1 MLRLRKVFSN
11 QIEEKTRVHA
21 ARVYRLLTQL
31 NKSGTL
37 RAEIM
42 AAQISIGSDPVKQFS
57 VFAENRVGR
66 LYDLTSLFKA
76 NNVHVI
82 ALNVLDNPDS
92 TILRP
97 IVDDP
102 DRARELM
109 INNDFPYTE
118 CDLIAVEIS
127 DESQLQGVLS
137 ALLEAEINIHYVYS
151 FIKRPD
157 GKSALA
163 LNLEDSDVATQS
175 LSNHGY
181 KVLTQR
187 DISR

>member
-1 MLRLRKVFSN
+1 MASTN
-11 QIEEKTRVHA
+11 TSIA
-21 ARVYRLLTQL
+21 A
-31 NKSGTL
+31 
-37 RAEIM
+37 
-42 AAQISIGSDPVKQFS
+42 DPVKQFS

-66 LYDLTSLFKA
+66 LYDLTALLK
-76 NNVHVI
+76 NNEVHVM
-82 ALNVLDNPDS
+82 ALTVLDTTDS
-92 TILRP
+92 SILRL

-118 CDLIAVEIS
+118 VDVLAVEIN
-127 DESQLQGVLS
+127 DEGDLKGVLS

-151 FIKRPD
+151 FIKRPE
-157 GKSALA
+157 GRSALV
-163 LNLEDSDVATQS
+163 LNIEDADVAAQS
-175 LSNHGY
+175 LNHHGY